1 MNEKDIAHMKESLT
15 LPREMKNTLL
25 RNSTQPRKSHYR
37 YTRYSRICAILTAV
51 ICIGAFGSTSI
62 AAYNIYQEKQL
73 AVFMEHDLTQEE
85 IAALADELALIPD
98 ITYQYVSADEAWS
111 YFKKAY
117 LEGNS
122 ELSLS
127 FTENPLADSFNYQIS
142 IRIGA
147 DTQEVREQISHLE
160 GVRKVTTIREWKKTT
175 KASALY

>member
-1 MNEKDIAHMKESLT
+1 MKSVKNESEINRILQTYGDMLYRTAYLLLGNPHDVQDVLQEV
-15 LPREMKNTLL
+15 LL
-25 RNSTQPRKSHYR
+25 RNMEKTPSFASCDHEKAWLLHYFEG
-37 YTRYSRICAILTAV
+37 YPI
-51 ICIGAFGSTSI
+51 
-62 AAYNIYQEKQL
+62 K
-73 AVFMEHDLTQEE
+73 E
-85 IAALADELALIPD
+85 IAALGDELALIPD

-111 YFKKAY
+111 YFKKTY

-147 DTQEVREQISHLE
+147 NTQEVRKQISHLE
-160 GVRKVTTIREWKKTT
+160 GVRKVTTIREWEKTT